1 MCLDVEQSQK
11 SGSKLENSSVED
23 INRQK
28 SENKMEH
35 AKKERNGLKTLCG
48 GSLIEHKPIFDD
60 KGE

>member
-11 SGSKLENSSVED
+11 SDSKLEDTSVFD
-23 INRQK
+23 VNNQK

-35 AKKERNGLKTLCG
+35 ALQKQNGLKTLCG